1 MTIDTNLAEKVGG
14 KAFSRRP
21 ATTNIETAL
30 TLATGAALAIYGA
43 LRRDWFG
50 AALAGGGSYLVYC
63 GVTDLKRPYQGRVRA
78 AFTINKPPQEV
89 YDFVR
94 NSENWGRALREPK
107 FEHDGQGN
115 VTLRFGAN
123 DKTEFKSR
131 IELTDEQPGEYI
143 AWASEEQML
152 EHRGVVRFKKAP
164 GDRGTEIS
172 VALEYKSPTGPI
184 SHALASLAGLDPQQL
199 VREGLRQIKHL
210 METGEIPTTEGQ
222 PVGARGFS
230 GATKRVLYHERPAVE
245 VQREER
251 LAGD

>member
-1 MTIDTNLAEKVGG
+1 MTITTNLAKNAGG
-14 KAFSRRP
+14 KTFSSRP
-21 ATTNIETAL
+21 ATTNVETAL
-30 TLATGAALAIYGA
+30 TLATGAAIAIYGA

-63 GVTDLKRPYQGRVRA
+63 GVKDLRRPFQGRVRA
-78 AFTINKPPQEV
+78 AFTINKTPQEV

-94 NSENWGRALREPK
+94 NPDNWGRALREPR
-107 FEHDGQGN
+107 FEHDGKDGM
-115 VTLRFGAN
+115 TLGFGAEN
-123 DKTEFKSR
+123 GAEFKSHV
-131 IELTDEQPGEYI
+131 ELTDEKPGEFI
-143 AWASEEQML
+143 ACSSEEQML

-172 VALEYKSPTGPI
+172 IALEYKSPTGPI
-184 SHALASLAGLDPQQL
+184 SHALAALAGLDPEQL
-199 VREGLRQIKHL
+199 VREGLRQIKQL

-230 GATKRVLYHERPAVE
+230 GAAKRVLYHERPAVE
-245 VQREER
+245 VQPEER

>member
-1 MTIDTNLAEKVGG
+1 MTITTNLAEKIGRE
-14 KAFSRRP
+14 AFSRRP
-21 ATTNIETAL
+21 ATTNVETAL
-30 TLATGAALAIYGA
+30 TLATGAAITIYGA

-50 AALAGGGSYLVYC
+50 AALAAGGGYLVYC
-63 GVTDLKRPYQGRVRA
+63 GATDLRRPYQGRVRV
-78 AFTINKPPQEV
+78 AFTINKQPQEV

-94 NSENWGRALREPK
+94 NADNWGRALREPK
-107 FEHDGQGN
+107 FEHDGTDCM
-115 VTLRFGAN
+115 TLRFGSKNGA
-123 DKTEFKSR
+123 EFKSHV
-131 IELTDEQPGEYI
+131 ELTDEKPGEFI

-184 SHALASLAGLDPQQL
+184 SKALAALAGLDPHQL
-199 VREGLRQIKHL
+199 VREGLRQIKQL

-222 PVGARGFS
+222 PVGARGIS
-230 GATKRVLYHERPAVE
+230 GVTKRVLYHERPAVE
-245 VQREER
+245 VQPQEQ